1 VARGRRSDRGNGE
14 GGGAESEASILARE
28 REKRQGYYRIITYHI
43 PYRVT
48 DDDDDDDDDDDH

>member
-1 VARGRRSDRGNGE
+1 
-14 GGGAESEASILARE
+14 LARE